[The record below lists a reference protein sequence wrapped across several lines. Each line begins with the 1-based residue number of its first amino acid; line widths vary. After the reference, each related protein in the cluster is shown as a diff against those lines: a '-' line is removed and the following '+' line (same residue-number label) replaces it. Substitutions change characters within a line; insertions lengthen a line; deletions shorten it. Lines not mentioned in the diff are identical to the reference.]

1 MPETPINLT
10 TGGLPE
16 TVIPSYETAAVSAL
30 RQALAADP
38 SERKEMVA
46 AVAAQWPRYLDPW
59 AALGNLSDDPI
70 EAYAYFRVGYHRGL
84 DTLRASGWRGSGYV
98 RWTHETNHGFL
109 GSLLGLHRS
118 ALAIGELDEAER
130 CAQFLMQLDPSGVC
144 LLYTSPSPRD

>member
-16 TVIPSYETAAVSAL
+16 TVIPSYEAEAVAALAD
-30 RQALAADP
+30 ALAAAPADQ
-38 SERKEMVA
+38 KAKVA
-46 AVAAQWPRYLDPW
+46 VVAGRWPRYLDPW
-59 AALGNLSDDPI
+59 VSLGNLSEETI

-109 GSLLGLHRS
+109 RSLLGLHRS
-118 ALAIGELDEAER
+118 AAAIGELDEAER
-130 CAQFLMQLDPSGVC
+130 CAQFLMQLDPSGVPD
-144 LLYTSPSPRD
+144 SE